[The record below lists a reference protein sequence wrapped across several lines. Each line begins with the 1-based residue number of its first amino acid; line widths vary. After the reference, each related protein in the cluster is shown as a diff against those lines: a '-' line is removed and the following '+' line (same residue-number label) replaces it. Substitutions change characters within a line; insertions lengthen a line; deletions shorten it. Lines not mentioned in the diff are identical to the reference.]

1 MGDFIRLKTNQP
13 RLILNL
19 RHAFT
24 PLSMLSELLQ
34 NARRAGAQ
42 HIAIEAD
49 DDSITVTDD
58 GCGIA
63 DLQTLIFIAESGW
76 DEELQRR
83 ENAFGMGVLSTLYF
97 CDSLSVNSGDKAFE
111 ARTADIIAGEPIE
124 VFDMEHR
131 VGTRIRLE
139 GVNTNQTA
147 LPLPEWVGRQLRY
160 FCEAFPVPV
169 SFNGAEIARPFA
181 DPSLSWRET
190 GIGQVLIDLNAS
202 HRHWRC
208 FLQGLPIGI
217 IPCSTRRHI
226 VVLRGDMLA
235 RLPDRQHLLNEA
247 EENPRIQSA
256 VDWAYR
262 QALLDAKASMEVRQ
276 FLATYGETCLASGN
290 ADLLNDV
297 PYAKL
302 AWFRDWDQE
311 GPGFRPYWNRS
322 LRKGLIGADA
332 FADDSVWRIEAE
344 DDDEPTTQIYVCAR
358 DGFLLEEHRLDINH
372 WLLDKVKV
380 ITPDQVVVLQSPV
393 LHESSHP
400 LLVAGVKLALVDWL
414 AVSHTDDRREFPVSA
429 VRLDGTI
436 FITAEAHDVTSLVS
450 DYVFDDRYDEAAKC
464 DDEETIRTFK
474 IVGRSKTATSVVAA
488 LLPDDLR
495 RSRQQKPANATV
507 RLVFDSEGRLQ
518 SVTD

>member
-262 QALLDAKASMEVRQ
+262 QALLDAKASMSR
-276 FLATYGETCLASGN
+276 
-290 ADLLNDV
+290 
-297 PYAKL
+297 YAIL
-302 AWFRDWDQE
+302 
-311 GPGFRPYWNRS
+311 
-322 LRKGLIGADA
+322 
-332 FADDSVWRIEAE
+332 
-344 DDDEPTTQIYVCAR
+344 PT
-358 DGFLLEEHRLDINH
+358 
-372 WLLDKVKV
+372 
-380 ITPDQVVVLQSPV
+380 
-393 LHESSHP
+393 
-400 LLVAGVKLALVDWL
+400 
-414 AVSHTDDRREFPVSA
+414 
-429 VRLDGTI
+429 
-436 FITAEAHDVTSLVS
+436 
-450 DYVFDDRYDEAAKC
+450 
-464 DDEETIRTFK
+464 
-474 IVGRSKTATSVVAA
+474 
-488 LLPDDLR
+488 
-495 RSRQQKPANATV
+495 SR
-507 RLVFDSEGRLQ
+507 
-518 SVTD
+518 